1 MLPVYLDSPSELSR
15 TAQIV
20 TGVRDLILQ
29 GVLRPGETVP
39 STREL
44 ARQLGVAR
52 GTVVTA
58 YDQLTA
64 ESYLI
69 ARPGAPTRVHPQ
81 AAAFGVRG
89 AQRPAA
95 RQSLGGAP
103 SVRNVD
109 VPFANHGISDKKA
122 STRSA
127 PSAGVEAP
135 RALGGSLVPGQ
146 ASASVSGADFGLP
159 PGRQRVQVDLRPQ
172 HRRQFTLDDP
182 MWRAAW
188 RRAATQPADSSQLG
202 ARLPDSYAGLGE
214 LRAAISE
221 HLRLT
226 RSMMVNPDQI
236 MVTAGAR
243 EGLDLVLT
251 ALRRGVQDLPALS
264 LEPMAV
270 EFPGYR
276 GLQKLLTRRDV
287 ELVQS
292 PADRLG
298 IQPEFISDD
307 TKSILVTPNHLYP
320 WGGSM
325 PAPRRLEL
333 LQRAHSLGAV
343 VIEDDYDSEFRHL
356 DAPIP
361 SLWELAPQQ
370 VIHLGTFHQVLTP
383 EAHIGYLIAPA
394 HLERQLQSARADVG
408 GGASPITQRAVA
420 DYLQSGGLR
429 RHLARRRRQLLGRR
443 RVVQDAL
450 GGLGVETI
458 SGSSAVLSFASQER
472 AQAFSDACANV
483 GIAATLV
490 TDYWQAP
497 QGTQSVAGCLISYAD
512 VSEEQLRSALD
523 FMVDWIASAAPA

>member
-1 MLPVYLDSPSELSR
+1 MLPVYLDPERSLGR

-20 TGVRDLILQ
+20 LGVRDLILQ
-29 GVLRPGETVP
+29 GVLRPGEAVP

-44 ARQLGVAR
+44 ANQLGVAR
-52 GTVVTA
+52 GTVVSA

-81 AAAFGVRG
+81 AG
-89 AQRPAA
+89 AIQ
-95 RQSLGGAP
+95 
-103 SVRNVD
+103 
-109 VPFANHGISDKKA
+109 
-122 STRSA
+122 T
-127 PSAGVEAP
+127 
-135 RALGGSLVPGQ
+135 
-146 ASASVSGADFGLP
+146 SVSGYGPVAKLGNHLGAPGPRRDSQGRGVLGPGSKGSRVRPDARGTAQPDAAAGL
-159 PGRQRVQVDLRPQ
+159 RRDRVRIDLRPQ

-188 RRAATQPADSSQLG
+188 RRAATQVGNAVATPG
-202 ARLPDSYAGLGE
+202 NVTDSYAGNGG

-226 RSMMVNPDQI
+226 RSMLVDPNRI
-236 MVTAGAR
+236 LVTAGAR

-251 ALRRGVQDLPALS
+251 ALRRGAENPTEGS
-264 LEPMAV
+264 IEPMAV
-270 EFPGYR
+270 EYPGYR
-276 GLQKLLTRRDV
+276 GLQKLLARRNIDV
-287 ELVQS
+287 ALT

-298 IQPEFISDD
+298 MQPEHLENDV
-307 TKSILVTPNHLYP
+307 KSILVTPNHLYP

-333 LQRAHSLGAV
+333 LQRAHTLGAV

-394 HLERQLQSARADVG
+394 HLEDQLQSARADVG

-420 DYLQSGGLR
+420 DYLLSGGLR
-429 RHLARRRRQLLGRR
+429 RHLARRRRELLRR
-443 RVVQDAL
+443 RRQVQDAL
-450 GGLGVETI
+450 SGLSVATV
-458 SGSSAVLSFASQER
+458 SGSSAVLTFGSQE
-472 AQAFSDACANV
+472 QAGQFAGDCANV
-483 GIAATLV
+483 GIAVSLV
-490 TDYWQAP
+490 ADYWQAP
-497 QGTQSVAGCLISYAD
+497 HGTQAVAGCLISYAD
-512 VSEEQLRSALD
+512 VSAEHLRWALD
-523 FMVDWIASAAPA
+523 FMVNWAAKAKLTS